1 MITMRGLERR
11 SGVRQYNRSQVPRI
25 RWTEELHRCFVNA
38 VDRLGGEDKATPK
51 RILQLMGVKGV
62 NISHVKS
69 HLQMYRSMS
78 SHGGL
83 NTNSIPT
90 EGIDKWMSA
99 DCSHLPVRA
108 SESRCEYPPMMSS
121 MLSCNHSYKI
131 QSLEDVFRGW
141 ASKMTGCTPSS
152 SRFLSTRDQ
161 FCSAGLHDQ
170 VLQEQLKCEL
180 TLSSSAHRMPTR
192 CEETSEIGSSIE
204 FDTGEEVPK
213 TVKKSPIN
221 LELSISSP
229 CCS

>member
-1 MITMRGLERR
+1 MRGLERR

-25 RWTEELHRCFVNA
+25 RWTEELHRCFVDA

-69 HLQMYRSMS
+69 HLQLQSVPR
-78 SHGGL
+78 
-83 NTNSIPT
+83 
-90 EGIDKWMSA
+90 
-99 DCSHLPVRA
+99 
-108 SESRCEYPPMMSS
+108 RCFQRLGFKNDRLYSQQ
-121 MLSCNHSYKI
+121 
-131 QSLEDVFRGW
+131 QSLSQHKR
-141 ASKMTGCTPSS
+141 
-152 SRFLSTRDQ
+152 
-161 FCSAGLHDQ
+161 SAGLHDQ